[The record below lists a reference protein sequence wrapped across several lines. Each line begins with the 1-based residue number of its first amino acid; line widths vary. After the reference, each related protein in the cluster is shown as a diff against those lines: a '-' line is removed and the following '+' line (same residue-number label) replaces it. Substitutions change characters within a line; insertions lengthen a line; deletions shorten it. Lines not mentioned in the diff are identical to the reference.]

1 MSRIAY
7 VNGQYVPH
15 SQAFV
20 HIEDRGYQFAD
31 GVYEVCEL
39 RNGYIV
45 DESLH
50 LARLERS
57 LSELTIT
64 MPMKLESLK
73 LVMRFLIKKN
83 RIKTGLIYLQITRGV
98 APRDHGFP
106 SANTQSALVM
116 TVKPLSRTQEDA
128 KAEAGVSVCS
138 LPDNRWGRVD
148 IKSVSLLP
156 NILAKQHA
164 RDNDAYEAWFIDDN
178 GYVTEGSSTN
188 AWIVTMEGTLITRP
202 ADHKIL
208 RGITRTT
215 LLQVASEL
223 GIKVEERPFTLEE
236 AKSAREAFISASSMS
251 ALPVIQI
258 DETIIGNGVPGSIA
272 TNLRSEFHKY
282 AELTKI

>member
-15 SQAFV
+15 PQAFI

-39 RNGYIV
+39 RGGFIV

-57 LSELTIT
+57 LSELKIA

-73 LVMRFLIKKN
+73 LVMGFLIKKN
-83 RIKTGLIYLQITRGV
+83 RIKTGLIYLQVTRGV

-106 SANTQSALVM
+106 PANTQSALVM
-116 TVKPLSRTQEDA
+116 TVKPLSRTQRRMQRP
-128 KAEAGVSVCS
+128 KLGLPFVVCLIIAGVAWISKVY
-138 LPDNRWGRVD
+138 LYFQIFW
-148 IKSVSLLP
+148 P
-156 NILAKQHA
+156 NNMA
-164 RDNDAYEAWFIDDN
+164 RDNDAYEAWFVDDN

-188 AWIVTMEGTLITRP
+188 AWIVTMEGTLVTRP

-236 AKSAREAFISASSMS
+236 AKSAREAFITCCINECLCQS
-251 ALPVIQI
+251 
-258 DETIIGNGVPGSIA
+258 
-272 TNLRSEFHKY
+272 FK
-282 AELTKI
+282 LTRP